1 MDFEQIIAALNDY
14 IIVASVIVIAIRN
27 SINCAALTY
36 NCSINK
42 LILSNLNFR
51 LVTLS
56 IFALNV
62 KIVPN
67 EAKADST
74 AMSKKNNTQH
84 WWFIHERVSSVLNE
98 SVEWEI
104 QWLVSDSISLDTT
117 NWRNNIT

>member
-27 SINCAALTY
+27 LINCAALTY

-67 EAKADST
+67 EAKAD
-74 AMSKKNNTQH
+74 
-84 WWFIHERVSSVLNE
+84 
-98 SVEWEI
+98 
-104 QWLVSDSISLDTT
+104 
-117 NWRNNIT
+117 

>member
-27 SINCAALTY
+27 LINCAALTY
-36 NCSINK
+36 SCSINK

-51 LVTLS
+51 PVTLS

-84 WWFIHERVSSVLNE
+84 W
-98 SVEWEI
+98 
-104 QWLVSDSISLDTT
+104 
-117 NWRNNIT
+117 